1 MPINARMRKYFVIF
15 TGLADY
21 VDETFQF
28 RMITPM
34 VKEVIVYS
42 IRKFF
47 IALVD
52 CIPVIQVVAAF
63 VHNLALIIN
72 NC

>member
-1 MPINARMRKYFVIF
+1 MNARMRVYFVIF
-15 TGLADY
+15 TGLAYY

-28 RMITPM
+28 RMITSV
-34 VKEVIVYS
+34 VKEVIINS
-42 IRKFF
+42 IGKFF
-47 IALVD
+47 VIFIY

-63 VHNLALIIN
+63 IDNLALIIN